1 MLVRESQF
9 LGRSIRSP
17 GALRRR
23 RRRRRRRAGSG
34 ALEEERGVWG
44 SQGGGKD
51 SFIYI
56 A

>member
-23 RRRRRRRAGSG
+23 RRRRREGSG
-34 ALEEERGVWG
+34 APEEERGVWG